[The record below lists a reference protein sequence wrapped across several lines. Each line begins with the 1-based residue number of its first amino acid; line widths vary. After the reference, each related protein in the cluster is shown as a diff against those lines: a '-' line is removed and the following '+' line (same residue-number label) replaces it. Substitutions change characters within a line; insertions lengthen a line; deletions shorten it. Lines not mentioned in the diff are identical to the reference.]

1 MSLPDEQVRAQQTIR
16 EYLGQ
21 GKIPLKYWPKHLIS
35 SYELSW
41 LFEDNEKLLRENE
54 KLRASLASLNRL
66 KDKKKKKKS
75 SGRTTRT
82 RIA

>member
-1 MSLPDEQVRAQQTIR
+1 MSLPEEQVRAQQTIR

-54 KLRASLASLNRL
+54 KLRASLNRL
-66 KDKKKKKKS
+66 KDKKKKS

>member
-1 MSLPDEQVRAQQTIR
+1 VSLPEEQVRAQQTIR

-54 KLRASLASLNRL
+54 KLRASLNRL
-66 KDKKKKKKS
+66 KDKKKKS

>member
-54 KLRASLASLNRL
+54 KLRASLNRL
-66 KDKKKKKKS
+66 KDKKKKS